1 MTLSGLR
8 TLFLVVSLFAS
19 LATAAIA
26 GPTDIVPRGH
36 IAYDL
41 LGSLAAAGRL
51 PGYSLRDFLRGD
63 RLYTRGEM
71 ARIVALRQKDT
82 VPDNPFAAAER
93 ALVMEFSTELKALG
107 ETVPDNSALPAH
119 TGVYTAQGK
128 LRLYTDP
135 AAGALTARFSTAFP
149 VGRDGIAALSVGDW
163 RREWYDS
170 PNVYPAIETAYLRVN
185 GRLLD
190 VSVGVMPLRWGPGFV
205 GGLSFSDEA
214 PNVPRIEVS
223 KDFKIWGTLG
233 RRIGLLKFTQFLGE
247 FYEADDPT
255 AEPNARG
262 TRRHLAGRRLETAG
276 TGRWNI
282 SLAEMFKST
291 RLPDPIFSTVLP
303 FYLYQHDWTAGNRN
317 FLSFLVSDEQPNTA
331 WLNYM
336 GDIGVSYRADARGT
350 LLYADLLLDDV
361 KAPFGW
367 GKGDDVP
374 RKIGQQYGVYFP
386 NLGGGG
392 KYGLRLEYANSD
404 PTTYTNVSGPI
415 AWTDDR
421 LPLAH
426 PAGPNAHSF
435 FTRFDAEVNDRIKVA
450 AEGEVRRRGSDD
462 RGASAPDSDRFGL
475 YATYLLQ
482 RNTFIGLRYDYR
494 KVSPV
499 NSSSETRNRIE
510 LNAGFGL

>member
-1 MTLSGLR
+1 VTLSRIR
-8 TLFLVVSLFAS
+8 TFFLTASLFAS
-19 LATAAIA
+19 LAATAFA

-51 PGYSLRDFLRGD
+51 PGYTLRDFLRGD

-71 ARIVALRQKDT
+71 ARIIALRQKET
-82 VPDNPFAAAER
+82 TPENPYAAAER

-119 TGVYTAQGK
+119 TGTYTAQGK
-128 LRLYTDP
+128 LRLYSDP

-163 RREWYDS
+163 RREWYDT
-170 PNVYPAIETAYLRVN
+170 PNAYPAIETAYLRVN
-185 GRLLD
+185 GRVLD
-190 VSVGVMPLRWGPGFV
+190 VTVGVMPLRWGAGFV

-214 PNVPRIEVS
+214 PNVPRIEIS

-233 RRIGLLKFTQFLGE
+233 RRIGPLKFTQFLGE
-247 FYEADDPT
+247 FYEANDPT

-276 TGRWNI
+276 AGRWNL
-282 SLAEMFKST
+282 SFAEMFKST
-291 RLPDPIFSTVLP
+291 RLPDPLFSAILP

-331 WLNYM
+331 WMNYM
-336 GDIGVSYRADARGT
+336 GDIGVSYRADSRGT
-350 LLYADLLLDDV
+350 VLYADLLLDDV

-386 NLGGGG
+386 NLGGAG
-392 KYGLRLEYANSD
+392 KYGLRLEYANTD
-404 PTTYTNVSGPI
+404 PTTYTNVSRPI
-415 AWTDDR
+415 MWTNDG

-426 PAGPNAHSF
+426 PGGPNIHSF
-435 FTRFDAEVNDRIKVA
+435 FGRVDAVVTDRVKVA
-450 AEGEVRRRGSDD
+450 AEAEIRQRGAND
-462 RGASAPDSDRFGL
+462 RGAPTPDSDRVGL
-475 YATYLLQ
+475 YATYLLRQ
-482 RNTFIGLRYDYR
+482 NAFIGLRYDYR
-494 KVSPV
+494 KVAPLSGSV
-499 NSSSETRNRIE
+499 QTRNRIE